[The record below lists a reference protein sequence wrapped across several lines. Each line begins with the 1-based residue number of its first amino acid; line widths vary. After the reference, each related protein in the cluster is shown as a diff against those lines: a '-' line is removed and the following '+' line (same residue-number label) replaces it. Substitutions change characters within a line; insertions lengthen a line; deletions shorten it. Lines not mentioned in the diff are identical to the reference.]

1 MEAGEASTLAL
12 ITIILINILAIA
24 LIKSLKSNQLEIKA

>member
-12 ITIILINILAIA
+12 ITIILINILAIT
-24 LIKSLKSNQLEIKA
+24 LIKSLKSRQVEARG